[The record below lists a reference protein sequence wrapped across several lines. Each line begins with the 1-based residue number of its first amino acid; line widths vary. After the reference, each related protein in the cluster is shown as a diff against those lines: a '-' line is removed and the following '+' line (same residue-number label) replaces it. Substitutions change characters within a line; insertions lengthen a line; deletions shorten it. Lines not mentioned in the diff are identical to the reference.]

1 MIDLPFVFQDRVR
14 AHGATKNNMSKY
26 IDGFLVVLGTRCD
39 PHVDRVVSRI
49 EARSDVR
56 IFVMDYLN
64 HTDIVLEVDE
74 RGVHRLTVDGVLL
87 PEKYLV
93 WDRVKILPG
102 TELYIRGD
110 ERSSGYGAQEWR
122 ALYTLLCGLNK
133 GNVVNPVEGRSCMI
147 KPYQQT
153 IAALCGFKV
162 PSTIVSNSKA
172 SVRAFQ
178 RRSADK
184 TIMKSL
190 SAGKVKPAGEGEY
203 IPYNVM
209 TMRVTPCDVDGA
221 SEAEIAFCPHFLQRE
236 IEKSHE
242 LRVVVAG
249 DRMLPFRIDSQS
261 SRVSEVDWR
270 KGAKMR
276 HFAPCEIE
284 DEIRHKIMMFMRH
297 IGLITG
303 SMDLIVDRAGDVWFL
318 ECNQD
323 GAWGWL
329 DDLCDGAVADMFA
342 EELLHRI
349 VIMESQQSEV
359 PRASY
364 ENPGPVRMVV

>member
-1 MIDLPFVFQDRVR
+1 
-14 AHGATKNNMSKY
+14 MSKH
-26 IDGFLVVLGTRCD
+26 ISGSLVVLGTRSD
-39 PHVDRVVSRI
+39 PHVDRVLSRI
-49 EARSDVR
+49 EANSDVR

-74 RGVHRLTVDGVLL
+74 RGVRRLTVDGILL

-102 TELYIRGD
+102 TDLYIRGD

-133 GNVVNPVEGRSCMI
+133 GNVLNPAEGRSCMI
-147 KPYQQT
+147 KPHQQT
-153 IAALCGFKV
+153 IAAMCGFKV

-172 SVRAFQ
+172 SLRAFQ
-178 RRSADK
+178 RKSADK

-209 TMRVTPCDVDGA
+209 TMRVAPEDVEAA
-221 SEAEIAFCPHFLQRE
+221 SEKEIAFCPHFMQRE

-242 LRVVVAG
+242 LRIVVAG
-249 DRMLPFRIDSQS
+249 DRMLPFRIDSQAS
-261 SRVSEVDWR
+261 KVSEVDWR

-276 HFAPCEIE
+276 HFAPCEI
-284 DEIRHKIMMFMRH
+284 DDAIKHKILAFMH
-297 IGLITG
+297 QIGLITG
-303 SMDLIVDRAGDVWFL
+303 SIDLIVDQENEVWFL

-342 EELLHRI
+342 DEFLHRI
-349 VIMESQQSEV
+349 AKMQLQEPTALGERYESQS
-359 PRASY
+359 PTHIAA
-364 ENPGPVRMVV
+364 